1 MAREILT
8 DWTDEA
14 LDAGIS
20 QLKALRFSTGLSVRE
35 QMKIVLHAAERAQRE
50 AEIDRLVAG
59 AFPDRKSTRLN
70 SSH

>member
-1 MAREILT
+1 MAREIFT

-14 LDAGIS
+14 LDAAIS

-50 AEIDRLVAG
+50 DELTSQLNKSVNILLAG
-59 AFPDRKSTRLN
+59 SDEP
-70 SSH
+70 